1 VPLATLATFAKLVG
15 LGATPTAL
23 AAALKPSAA
32 LVLDG
37 GRARVRRATPLPP
50 PDKLPDWRA
59 RSMYVRGWTLNT
71 VEPTIEAVRAVF
83 APYGTVTS
91 VRARRWSD
99 KKKVKHF
106 RGSVFV
112 EFDADEAADRV
123 LAEDAHTIDVAVA
136 DTLVDT
142 TKTGVPPP
150 PPAASAVAAAPNA
163 GTTAAVKAEIKTIPL
178 TTMSIDAHAK
188 KKADERTERIELV
201 KARAAARREDT
212 TRATPGVSAREL
224 TPGMVLRLTG
234 LPPMETREDL
244 KEAFES

>member
-1 VPLATLATFAKLVG
+1 VPLATLATFAMLVA

-23 AAALKPSAA
+23 AAALMLSAA

-59 RSMYVRGWTLNT
+59 RSMYVCGWTPNT

-83 APYGTVTS
+83 SPYGTVTS
-91 VRARRWSD
+91 VRVRRWSD
-99 KKKVKHF
+99 EKKVKHF
-106 RGSVFV
+106 WGSVFV

-136 DTLVDT
+136 DTLFDS

-150 PPAASAVAAAPNA
+150 PPAASAVAAAPDA
-163 GTTAAVKAEIKTIPL
+163 GTTAAVKAETKTIPL
-178 TTMSIDAHAK
+178 TTTSIDAHAK
-188 KKADERTERIELV
+188 KKAEERTERIERV
-201 KARAAARREDT
+201 QARAAARREGT

-234 LPPMETREDL
+234 LPPMATREDL